1 LRCFGGEEG
10 EHVMEEKRELVQLY
24 EAFSMEEI
32 EERLDLC
39 ICLCGCMCEE

>member
-1 LRCFGGEEG
+1 
-10 EHVMEEKRELVQLY
+10 MKEEKKELIELF

-39 ICLCGCMCEE
+39 ICLCSCMCEVRKDPG